1 MAARDAAAGRGRTAL
16 RGSTSLSLSKGFMRE
31 SRQEGLQ
38 MNAAQLGPNGRA
50 GGEHEASCRMMLMLL
65 SLKPI
70 IASTH
75 RGAGKV
81 FIRVIGCVSQGCTI
95 LMIMGSKN

>member
-1 MAARDAAAGRGRTAL
+1 MAAHDAAAGRGRTAL

-38 MNAAQLGPNGRA
+38 MSAAQLGPNGSA

-95 LMIMGSKN
+95 LMIMG